1 MSFVSLISLA
11 KKTED
16 RVNKIT
22 ARGLPSHDSES
33 DVDLLDGKITTA
45 FETNQSFQQLTG
57 YPRELI
63 SHWVDIMHPH
73 SLNARKRGPLPKSS
87 LSDALLCYLLYMHID
102 ADQHE
107 LAKTL
112 GLGIAH
118 FTGNVERVRGIL
130 NTALREKWA
139 NLLPRPLDDPDR
151 PIYEVGVLVD
161 STTVECFRPK
171 GRFGEVKHYF
181 DGHNCIYGL
190 KIEGAVTS
198 ARPHVMVTASPHY
211 PGSVSDYTI
220 HKENYEVS
228 ANYAIKTAEER
239 RLSELRDDNPNWA
252 TLGDKLYIGPS
263 DDTPGERRITPK
275 KKPMTQLDKDNNKL
289 KGKARVPIEQYW
301 GRMYLRNGIFN
312 NVYRYDH
319 SHFDMDFQ
327 NACLLTNEDIM
338 ISNLALEDGEFYQ
351 KMLDERVERFHS
363 EEKKR
368 KASQEKY
375 KTNKKR
381 KLERVQKYVKE

>member
-1 MSFVSLISLA
+1 
-11 KKTED
+11 
-16 RVNKIT
+16 
-22 ARGLPSHDSES
+22 
-33 DVDLLDGKITTA
+33 
-45 FETNQSFQQLTG
+45 
-57 YPRELI
+57 
-63 SHWVDIMHPH
+63 
-73 SLNARKRGPLPKSS
+73 
-87 LSDALLCYLLYMHID
+87 
-102 ADQHE
+102 
-107 LAKTL
+107 
-112 GLGIAH
+112 
-118 FTGNVERVRGIL
+118 
-130 NTALREKWA
+130 LREKWA

-252 TLGDKLYIGPS
+252 TLGDKLYISPS

-301 GRMYLRNGIFN
+301 GRMYLRNGMFN

-327 NACLLTNEDIM
+327 NARLLTNEDIM